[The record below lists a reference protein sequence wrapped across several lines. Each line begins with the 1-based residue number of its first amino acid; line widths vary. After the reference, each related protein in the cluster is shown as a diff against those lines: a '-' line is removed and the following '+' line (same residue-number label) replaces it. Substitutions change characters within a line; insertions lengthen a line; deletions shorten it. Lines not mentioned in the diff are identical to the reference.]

1 MQSTMW
7 DLGHKKIISS
17 DLPNQ
22 CVCSVCECGP
32 SQDAKRSSFPGA
44 RCALCCYQAR
54 WVTCIVIFKS
64 QNIPM
69 WLIWGNWGSEELGS
83 SSKVIRDMAGSELK
97 PRSTL
102 NPLWDPIVLFLM
114 WWDWIQILLAWSSSR
129 WALGEERHVGAS
141 GQLESGAVCSKIL
154 SFIKNIFSICCISFW
169 LRARRSS

>member
-7 DLGHKKIISS
+7 DLGHKNIISS

-22 CVCSVCECGP
+22 CMCYVCECGP
-32 SQDAKRSSFPGA
+32 SRDAKRSSFPGA

-102 NPLWDPIVLFLM
+102 SPLWDPIVLFLM
-114 WWDWIQILLAWSSSR
+114 WWDWIQILLPWSSSR
-129 WALGEERHVGAS
+129 WALGEERLM
-141 GQLESGAVCSKIL
+141 LELQGSWNRGLCVVR
-154 SFIKNIFSICCISFW
+154 SFPSLKISFPF
-169 LRARRSS
+169 AASVFG